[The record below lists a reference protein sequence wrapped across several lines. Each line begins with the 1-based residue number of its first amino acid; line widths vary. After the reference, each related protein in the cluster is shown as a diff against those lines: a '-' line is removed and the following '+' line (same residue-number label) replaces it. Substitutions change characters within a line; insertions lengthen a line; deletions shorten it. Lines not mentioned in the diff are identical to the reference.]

1 VRAAIRR
8 KNGARHAAPAL
19 RSDSRFTM
27 SLRILLASSLAL
39 LAIGCSGGSGS
50 SNNNDGMPAPSS
62 TNATTVSIVG
72 QRNEQSFSPNP
83 APIANGS
90 TVVWQNTD
98 TVTHRIVLNDG
109 SFDSGNLAPGA
120 SSPAMRLTNAG
131 GNYHCSIH
139 PTTMFGSINVA
150 TTMPDPGTGLAPYSH

>member
-1 VRAAIRR
+1 MSIR
-8 KNGARHAAPAL
+8 
-19 RSDSRFTM
+19 T
-27 SLRILLASSLAL
+27 LLASGLAF
-39 LAIGCSGGSGS
+39 LAIGCGGSGS
-50 SNNNDGMPAPSS
+50 SSNNGGSTTTPSS

-90 TVVWQNTD
+90 MVVWQNND
-98 TVTHRIVLNDG
+98 AITHRIVLNDG

-120 SSPAMRLTNAG
+120 SSAAMRLSNAG

-150 TTMPDPGTGLAPYSH
+150 TTTPDPGTGLAPYSR